1 MNQLYLEC
9 YSGISGDMF
18 VASLLDLG
26 ASKEVLEEV
35 LSSLPLAGFKTEIT
49 RVNKSGL
56 DVCDFNVIL
65 DHDNHDHDMNYL
77 YGEHTHHEHHHHHEH
92 RHLHDILHIIDH
104 AQMTDHAKELAKK
117 IFTIL
122 GEAEAKAHGTTI
134 EEVHFHEV
142 GAVDSIVDIISA
154 AVCFD
159 DLGIDEVYIPV
170 IYEGT
175 GTVHCAHG
183 TLPIPVPAV
192 NNIVSSHHLPLH
204 IDTIKGELVTPTGA
218 AIAASI
224 VTSHTLPSTFTI
236 KKTGIGAGKRA
247 YERPSLLRAMLI
259 ETDPRTN
266 KVCKLETNIDD
277 STGEVLGHVMEL
289 LMSHGAKDVHY
300 IPVMMKKNRPAYL
313 LNVLCDEEKRK
324 ELETIIFKETS
335 TIGIRRTYMER
346 TVLQRTFETI
356 STPLGDAIFK
366 VVNIEGN
373 IRAYPEYE
381 SAKLLSEKH
390 NLSIID
396 VYQLLERSYYEF
408 SRHH

>member
-1 MNQLYLEC
+1 M
-9 YSGISGDMF
+9 
-18 VASLLDLG
+18 
-26 ASKEVLEEV
+26 
-35 LSSLPLAGFKTEIT
+35 
-49 RVNKSGL
+49 
-56 DVCDFNVIL
+56 
-65 DHDNHDHDMNYL
+65 
-77 YGEHTHHEHHHHHEH
+77 
-92 RHLHDILHIIDH
+92 HDILHIIDH

-122 GEAEAKAHGTTI
+122 GEAEAKAHGTSI
-134 EEVHFHEV
+134 DEVHFHEV

-192 NNIVSSHHLPLH
+192 NNIVSSHHLPIH

-259 ETDPRTN
+259 ETTPR
-266 KVCKLETNIDD
+266 
-277 STGEVLGHVMEL
+277 H
-289 LMSHGAKDVHY
+289 
-300 IPVMMKKNRPAYL
+300 
-313 LNVLCDEEKRK
+313 
-324 ELETIIFKETS
+324 
-335 TIGIRRTYMER
+335 
-346 TVLQRTFETI
+346 
-356 STPLGDAIFK
+356 
-366 VVNIEGN
+366 
-373 IRAYPEYE
+373 
-381 SAKLLSEKH
+381 
-390 NLSIID
+390 
-396 VYQLLERSYYEF
+396 
-408 SRHH
+408 

>member
-1 MNQLYLEC
+1 
-9 YSGISGDMF
+9 
-18 VASLLDLG
+18 
-26 ASKEVLEEV
+26 
-35 LSSLPLAGFKTEIT
+35 
-49 RVNKSGL
+49 
-56 DVCDFNVIL
+56 
-65 DHDNHDHDMNYL
+65 MNYL
-77 YGEHTHHEHHHHHEH
+77 YGEHTHHEHHHHEH

-122 GEAEAKAHGTTI
+122 GEAEAKAHGTSI

-170 IYEGT
+170 IYEGI

-192 NNIVSSHHLPLH
+192 NNIVSSHHLPIH

-259 ETDPRTN
+259 ETDPR
-266 KVCKLETNIDD
+266 
-277 STGEVLGHVMEL
+277 H
-289 LMSHGAKDVHY
+289 
-300 IPVMMKKNRPAYL
+300 
-313 LNVLCDEEKRK
+313 
-324 ELETIIFKETS
+324 
-335 TIGIRRTYMER
+335 
-346 TVLQRTFETI
+346 Q
-356 STPLGDAIFK
+356 
-366 VVNIEGN
+366 
-373 IRAYPEYE
+373 
-381 SAKLLSEKH
+381 
-390 NLSIID
+390 
-396 VYQLLERSYYEF
+396 
-408 SRHH
+408 

>member
-35 LSSLPLAGFKTEIT
+35 LSSLPLTGFKTEIT

-56 DVCDFNVIL
+56 DV
-65 DHDNHDHDMNYL
+65 

-159 DLGIDEVYIPV
+159 DLDIDEVYIPV

-175 GTVHCAHG
+175 GTVNCAHG
-183 TLPIPVPAV
+183 TLPVPVPAV
-192 NNIVSSHHLPLH
+192 NNIVSSHHLPIH

-259 ETDPRTN
+259 ETTPR
-266 KVCKLETNIDD
+266 
-277 STGEVLGHVMEL
+277 H
-289 LMSHGAKDVHY
+289 
-300 IPVMMKKNRPAYL
+300 
-313 LNVLCDEEKRK
+313 
-324 ELETIIFKETS
+324 
-335 TIGIRRTYMER
+335 
-346 TVLQRTFETI
+346 
-356 STPLGDAIFK
+356 
-366 VVNIEGN
+366 
-373 IRAYPEYE
+373 
-381 SAKLLSEKH
+381 
-390 NLSIID
+390 
-396 VYQLLERSYYEF
+396 
-408 SRHH
+408 